1 MTETK
6 TPPVESWHHSKTWQ
20 QQHQDSMTFG
30 QRIAD
35 AVASGMGSWRFIII
49 QTCIVAVWIVLNL
62 IEVLFKPFDPYPFIL
77 LNLLFSTQAAYAA
90 PIIMMSQN
98 RAAQR
103 DRVQADADFQ
113 TNIDSKKDIEEVQKH
128 LSAIENDK
136 LDKILALV
144 GTDKLD
150 KVLALLEAKSS

>member
-1 MTETK
+1 MAK
-6 TPPVESWHHSKTWQ
+6 NGIAPVESWHHTKTWH
-20 QQHQDSMTFG
+20 QQHKDSMTFG

-49 QTCIVAVWIVLNL
+49 QTCIVAAWIVFNL
-62 IEVLFKPFDPYPFIL
+62 VEIVFKPFDPYPFIL

-103 DRVQADADFQ
+103 DRLQADADFQ
-113 TNIDSKKDIEEVQKH
+113 TNIESKKDIEEVQRH
-128 LSAIENDK
+128 LSAIENEK
-136 LDKILALV
+136 LDRILALV
-144 GTDKLD
+144 GDGRLD
-150 KVLALLEAKSS
+150 KVLALLEAKGA